1 MKVKLVKRDD
11 GTASNEIGGWRA
23 KEAAAPA
30 TPTAAAN
37 AQAAQGTAPWKR

>member
-11 GTASNEIGGWRA
+11 GTASNEVGGWRA
-23 KEAAAPA
+23 KEAGSPA
-30 TPTAAAN
+30 TPMAAAN